1 MFLQNMQQIRAS
13 RPLATRF
20 LFISFLM
27 LISAPLLSDVVIE
40 LRDGKKIVVPVDKAE
55 VERII
60 FTDDNLESSSV
71 EKVEKKEASI
81 LVVNSEPSTN
91 AVWHVGPDREMK
103 YPSEVAKIA
112 KDGDIVEIDS
122 GTYFNDY
129 AVWRQRDLTIRGF
142 GGMAHLKSKG
152 LIPNG
157 KAIWIM
163 KGDNII
169 IENVEFSGA
178 KVKDTN
184 GAGIRLAGGDLIM
197 RNTFFHD
204 NEFSI
209 LGGRPDAS
217 LEVVSSRFWF
227 QKRKDTYSH
236 GMYIGRLKRF
246 TLRGSHVKGTDQGHQ
261 IKSRAL
267 ENHILYNRI
276 EDVPGGNS
284 SRLIDLPN
292 CGLSFVIGND
302 LHQGGSTQN
311 ISAIGYGAEKCV
323 HRSEQ
328 QMKLYVVS
336 NTFVNEAKNSVL
348 VNNHAGGDVLVSN
361 NLLFGAGKFLQG
373 DGTESDNMKTPLSN
387 RQSGS
392 WAPSPGSA
400 AIDRAVE
407 LSPVEGGSLIPDRE
421 FSLPVGTVQ
430 RAQSGPLDVGSR
442 ESSKR

>member
-13 RPLATRF
+13 RPLAARF
-20 LFISFLM
+20 LVISFLM

-40 LRDGKKIVVPVDKAE
+40 LRDGKNIVVPVGKEE
-55 VERII
+55 VERIVL
-60 FTDDNLESSSV
+60 TDKSPQLAIKRS
-71 EKVEKKEASI
+71 
-81 LVVNSEPSTN
+81 LRRT
-91 AVWHVGPDREMK
+91 WHVGPEREMK
-103 YPSEVAKIA
+103 YPSEAAKTA
-112 KDGDIVEIDS
+112 KDGDIVAIDS

-178 KVKDTN
+178 MVKDTN
-184 GAGIRLAGGDLIM
+184 GAGVRLDGGDLIL

-209 LGGRPDAS
+209 LGGRRPNAS
-217 LEVVSSRFWF
+217 LEIVSSRFWF
-227 QKRKDTYSH
+227 QKREDTYSH
-236 GMYIGRLKRF
+236 GMYIGQLKRF

-261 IKSRAL
+261 VKTLAL

-302 LHQGGSTQN
+302 LHQGRATQN
-311 ISAIGYGAEKCV
+311 TDAIGYGAEKCV
-323 HRSEQ
+323 QRSEQ

-336 NTFVNEAKNSVL
+336 NTFVNEAKNGVL

-361 NLLFGAGKFLQG
+361 NLLFGAGSFLSG
-373 DGTESDNMKTPLSN
+373 NGSENNNIRTSLSM
-387 RQSGS
+387 RTAGS
-392 WAPSPGSA
+392 WAPQSGSA
-400 AIDRAVE
+400 AIDGAVE
-407 LSPVEGGSLIPDRE
+407 LSPVEGVSLIATKE
-421 FSLPVGTVQ
+421 FTLPVGTQ
-430 RAQSGPLDVGSR
+430 ERAQNGPLDIGSR
-442 ESSKR
+442 ESARY